1 MEKEVQKLKMVCK
14 TESEYNGEWLISV
27 ILSEMIDVLEY
38 RDVDGSDAIEYILNH
53 IFDNDEIDDAVIK
66 IFCNNPDITELTID
80 VNGHS
85 VKIMKIY

>member
-14 TESEYNGEWLISV
+14 TEVEYNGEWLIYD
-27 ILSEMIDVLEY
+27 ILSEMNDVLGY
-38 RDVDGSDAIEYILNH
+38 NADGPDAIEYIFNH
-53 IFDNDEIDDAVIK
+53 IFDDNEIDDAVIK